1 MATEQEAQEQEREF
15 NLWGIDTRLRR
26 NFFVFS
32 ISGLVVVIGYLKIDI
47 DRRDERHRTE
57 VERLQKQVIDCVTE
71 TAKTIN
77 EMRVEQIKIINEQAA
92 RDREARE
99 RIEKLAKKIRR

>member
-1 MATEQEAQEQEREF
+1 MATEEEAKEQEREF
-15 NLWGIDTRLRR
+15 GLWGINKELRR
-26 NFFVFS
+26 GFIVFFIS
-32 ISGLVVVIGYLKIDI
+32 ILIVVIGYMKVDI
-47 DRRDERHRTE
+47 DRHDERHRIE

-99 RIEKLAKKIRR
+99 RLEKLAKKIRR